1 MSLAPT
7 RTSVVFPN
15 PPAPYSPV
23 VILTVPTRRPA
34 SAPATVALQFGR
46 DDRGKPLAV
55 LGEID
60 DLTACRVMRRVGD
73 LARCLFKRNLAHV
86 TTVRQR
92 SSPSGKLP
100 GPGCGLGLVAGP
112 GEDGAAG
119 AEGDRGANRE
129 VGAADDA
136 DHEGAVVGGT
146 VGLDVQDGVV
156 AVVAVGRDP
165 AG

>member
-23 VILTVPTRRPA
+23 VIPTVPTRRPA

-60 DLTACRVMRRVGD
+60 DLTACRVMR
-73 LARCLFKRNLAHV
+73 ASV
-86 TTVRQR
+86 TWRDA
-92 SSPSGKLP
+92 SSSGISLTSP
-100 GPGCGLGLVAGP
+100 L
-112 GEDGAAG
+112 
-119 AEGDRGANRE
+119 
-129 VGAADDA
+129 
-136 DHEGAVVGGT
+136 
-146 VGLDVQDGVV
+146 
-156 AVVAVGRDP
+156 
-165 AG
+165 